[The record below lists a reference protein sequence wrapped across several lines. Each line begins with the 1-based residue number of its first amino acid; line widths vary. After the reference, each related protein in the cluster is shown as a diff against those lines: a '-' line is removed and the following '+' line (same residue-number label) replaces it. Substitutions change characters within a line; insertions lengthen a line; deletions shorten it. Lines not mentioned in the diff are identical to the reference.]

1 MGFVLSHF
9 LTYFSLEEQAG
20 AGKLDSEANVQQPA
34 VTTFSLNQ
42 VKSLLTSH
50 REILEH
56 EQDSPYGFKRKERD
70 SFIKK
75 KQRLSSGHLQF
86 TLGHTSKS

>member
-9 LTYFSLEEQAG
+9 LAYFSLGEQAG
-20 AGKLDSEANVQQPA
+20 TGKLDSEANVQQPA
-34 VTTFSLNQ
+34 VTTFSLNL

-50 REILEH
+50 REIP
-56 EQDSPYGFKRKERD
+56 EQRTGQPYGFKRKERD

-75 KQRLSSGHLQF
+75 KQRLSSGLLQF
-86 TLGHTSKS
+86 TLEHTSKS